1 MRKTISYLICLL
13 FALTALYPVGI
24 LISGCFGYAF
34 ELSNIS
40 AFAITIAVLS
50 LCVVIL
56 DLIFKAEIKSKTVA
70 VLASLFPLLPLVNA
84 MLCILG
90 CGRIWVIAG
99 VALSVGCGFFF
110 AVKHGAP
117 PVLKIV
123 SVALSVLMLFPM
135 FCLSF
140 FCLIFA
146 GFATDTVLERTESPD
161 GTHSLVVTYCDQG
174 ALGGDVLVEVYEN
187 GRLGGFDAAIFKVE
201 KKPQRLYY
209 GKSAKAYWKSD
220 RCLVVNSVEYEI
232 D

>member
-1 MRKTISYLICLL
+1 MGDCRC
-13 FALTALYPVGI
+13 
-24 LISGCFGYAF
+24 
-34 ELSNIS
+34 
-40 AFAITIAVLS
+40 
-50 LCVVIL
+50 
-56 DLIFKAEIKSKTVA
+56 
-70 VLASLFPLLPLVNA
+70 
-84 MLCILG
+84 
-90 CGRIWVIAG
+90 
-99 VALSVGCGFFF
+99 ALSVGCGFFF